1 MKLNIVLV
9 LMILY
14 SSMLTAQ
21 NVFLWDRDDGSEIS
35 NPEDPWSYVG
45 LEAGIK
51 TALSANGIIA
61 VVDSMLP
68 DDLSTYDIIFATT
81 GIWCGG

>member
-35 NPEDPWSYVG
+35 DPEDPWSYVG

-68 DDLSTYDIIFATT
+68 DDLSVYDIVFATA

>member
-1 MKLNIVLV
+1 
-9 LMILY
+9 
-14 SSMLTAQ
+14 MLTAQ

-68 DDLSTYDIIFATT
+68 DDLSTYDIIFATA

>member
-1 MKLNIVLV
+1 MKLNIILV
-9 LMILY
+9 LMILCL
-14 SSMLTAQ
+14 SMLSAQ
-21 NVFLWDRDDGSEIS
+21 NVFLWDRDDSSEIS
-35 NPEDPWSYVG
+35 DPEDPWSYIG

-68 DDLSTYDIIFATT
+68 DDLTGYDIIFATA

>member
-1 MKLNIVLV
+1 MKINIIFV
-9 LMILY
+9 LMILGL
-14 SSMLTAQ
+14 SILSAQ
-21 NVFLWDRDDGSEIS
+21 NVFLWDRDHGSEIS

-51 TALSANGIIA
+51 TALSENGIIA
-61 VVDSMLP
+61 VVDSMLA
-68 DDLSTYDIIFATT
+68 DDLSEYDIIFATA